1 MKVIGFAGKYY
12 TLWEVTS
19 STTDFCNG
27 KHCIIKSYTYL
38 QNISFDKE
46 KVFAMYPNIEIDEE
60 LRGRTKS
67 FKSYKE
73 YWDNIDTF
81 RFGKYVGKKITD
93 VNDVHYTVWYWGN
106 IYDEHKDFVSQFL
119 YDHGYEIRTNTYT
132 NYYGEVITSEYLVTP
147 DVIAK
152 ELRTEENKHEIIK
165 KLQNNEVLTINPKSN
180 IDSDAIWVGDANV
193 IYKFPGVAEYYYQ
206 GFEYYL
212 PVLNGKSKRIKNK
225 NVEIDKYT
233 FEIKDDGQVI
243 INIINFKVLK

>member
-81 RFGKYVGKKITD
+81 VHTTFVGGSASVDTSCGLASLRCIIG
-93 VNDVHYTVWYWGN
+93 VVGN
-106 IYDEHKDFVSQFL
+106 AFSTFAF
-119 YDHGYEIRTNTYT
+119 
-132 NYYGEVITSEYLVTP
+132 
-147 DVIAK
+147 AK
-152 ELRTEENKHEIIK
+152 CSI
-165 KLQNNEVLTINPKSN
+165 
-180 IDSDAIWVGDANV
+180 
-193 IYKFPGVAEYYYQ
+193 
-206 GFEYYL
+206 
-212 PVLNGKSKRIKNK
+212 LN
-225 NVEIDKYT
+225 
-233 FEIKDDGQVI
+233 
-243 INIINFKVLK
+243 

>member
-73 YWDNIDTF
+73 TVIQNPYVHH
-81 RFGKYVGKKITD
+81 KYFPSTTQY
-93 VNDVHYTVWYWGN
+93 N
-106 IYDEHKDFVSQFL
+106 EH
-119 YDHGYEIRTNTYT
+119 H
-132 NYYGEVITSEYLVTP
+132 
-147 DVIAK
+147 
-152 ELRTEENKHEIIK
+152 
-165 KLQNNEVLTINPKSN
+165 
-180 IDSDAIWVGDANV
+180 
-193 IYKFPGVAEYYYQ
+193 
-206 GFEYYL
+206 
-212 PVLNGKSKRIKNK
+212 
-225 NVEIDKYT
+225 
-233 FEIKDDGQVI
+233 
-243 INIINFKVLK
+243 

>member
-19 STTDFCNG
+19 STTDLGNG
-27 KHCIIKSYTYL
+27 KHYITKSYTYL

-46 KVFAMYPNIEIDEE
+46 KVLARYPNTEIDEE

-67 FKSYKE
+67 FKIRRE
-73 YWDNIDTF
+73 YWDNVDTF
-81 RFGKYVGKKITD
+81 RFGKYFGQKITD
-93 VNDVHYTVWYWGN
+93 VNDVDYTAWYWGN
-106 IYDEHKDFVSQFL
+106 ISDEHRDYVSQFL
-119 YDHGYEIRTNTYT
+119 YDNGYEIRNNTYT

-147 DVIAK
+147 DVIAEELAAEEKQK
-152 ELRTEENKHEIIK
+152 EVIK
-165 KLQNNEVLTINPKSN
+165 KLQNNEVLTINPESN
-180 IDSDAIWVGDANV
+180 IDSDGIWVGDANV
-193 IYKFPGVAEYYYQ
+193 LYKFPGVAEYYYQ
-206 GFEYYL
+206 GFAYYL

-233 FEIKDDGQVI
+233 FEIGDDGQVI

>member
-81 RFGKYVGKKITD
+81 RFGKYAGNNLEEIAKID
-93 VNDVHYTVWYWGN
+93 
-106 IYDEHKDFVSQFL
+106 
-119 YDHGYEIRTNTYT
+119 R
-132 NYYGEVITSEYLVTP
+132 EYLEWL
-147 DVIAK
+147 K
-152 ELRTEENKHEIIK
+152 ENASDK
-165 KLQNNEVLTINPKSN
+165 KDLVWN
-180 IDSDAIWVGDANV
+180 IDR
-193 IYKFPGVAEYYYQ
+193 
-206 GFEYYL
+206 
-212 PVLNGKSKRIKNK
+212 VLS
-225 NVEIDKYT
+225 YS
-233 FEIKDDGQVI
+233 
-243 INIINFKVLK
+243 